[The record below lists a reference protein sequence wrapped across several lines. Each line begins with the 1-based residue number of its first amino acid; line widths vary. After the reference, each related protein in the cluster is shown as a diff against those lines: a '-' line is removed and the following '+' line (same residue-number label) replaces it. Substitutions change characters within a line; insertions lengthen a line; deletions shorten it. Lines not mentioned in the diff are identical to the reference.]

1 MQALSSP
8 PPLHPPS
15 SHHPS
20 LPVTSAFN
28 QSEFLPHVQHNRA
41 LGSTRSASL
50 SLSSKRP
57 SVILSQLQSSRLSLR
72 HKARD
77 PPSGKSEKK
86 SNPIHQHLPIAAQS
100 KNFESSPDDQNFAV
114 KEVVEKSSEP
124 RVANDPKERKDEAV
138 SAMDDVMSGD
148 EQRLRELR
156 SLARTRQTSLSP
168 LPAPTTLPAL
178 PPTFNLPD
186 VRVLP
191 TKHPWMKKKLPTI
204 GGIRSGASSRVPPSY
219 PSHTKLF
226 SRATTSPGELSTP
239 TLPKSAPSSP
249 KPNRALNSRATGEDN
264 IGEGATRMQQDDQK
278 LSEGEQLSCQ
288 LGTLE
293 RHKSFSHDDV
303 GQLQQFE
310 RLDVGGVSP
319 AASYG
324 SINDNDDNDEGVPG
338 SRQSLVAEGG
348 SSEEERGEERSSMEL
363 FSSVDKVEE
372 SVASDEAAVRS
383 NSGGLPS
390 SQSPSSVVSDRNGS
404 DSVNQTAAS
413 HHHLHSPTL

>member
-1 MQALSSP
+1 M
-8 PPLHPPS
+8 
-15 SHHPS
+15 
-20 LPVTSAFN
+20 
-28 QSEFLPHVQHNRA
+28 
-41 LGSTRSASL
+41 
-50 SLSSKRP
+50 
-57 SVILSQLQSSRLSLR
+57 
-72 HKARD
+72 
-77 PPSGKSEKK
+77 GKSEKK
-86 SNPIHQHLPIAAQS
+86 SSPIHQHLPIATASAQS

-114 KEVVEKSSEP
+114 KETVKYVEKSSEP

-191 TKHPWMKKKLPTI
+191 TRHPWMKKKLPTI

-219 PSHTKLF
+219 PSHTKLL

-249 KPNRALNSRATGEDN
+249 KPNRAVNSRATGEDN
-264 IGEGATRMQQDDQK
+264 IGEGATSMQQDNRK
-278 LSEGEQLSCQ
+278 RNEGEQLSCQ

-338 SRQSLVAEGG
+338 SQQSLVAEGG
-348 SSEEERGEERSSMEL
+348 SSEEERGGERSMEL
-363 FSSVDKVEE
+363 FSSLDKVEE

-413 HHHLHSPTL
+413 HHHLHSATL